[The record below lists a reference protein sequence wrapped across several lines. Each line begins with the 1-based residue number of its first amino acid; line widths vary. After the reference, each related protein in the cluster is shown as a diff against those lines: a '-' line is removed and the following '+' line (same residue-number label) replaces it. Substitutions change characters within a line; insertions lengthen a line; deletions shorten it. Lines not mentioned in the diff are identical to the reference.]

1 MLDQSVMLPAGA
13 ASAAVRVCD
22 VCEQGEALLAVLFP
36 HLSGLRVH
44 RVEDT
49 GEAAVIWA
57 SCRTASAC
65 CSRCGQESSRVHGG
79 YSRVVTDGAAG
90 GRPVLIVLGVRRFR
104 CLNPSCPAATFAEQA
119 GGLTRWYCRRSVP
132 LTGMLAGF
140 GLELAGRAGARV
152 AGLLGIAVHSSTI
165 LRLVAALPG
174 PPVTAAPE
182 VLGVDDFA
190 LRKGHVYGTV
200 LVDIGTGKAIDLLPD
215 REAATVEAWLKEH
228 PGAKVICRDRAG
240 AYAEAAR
247 DGAPAAIQ
255 VADRWHLWHNLAG
268 YAEKTVTRHRA
279 CLKDQAA
286 DSSAP
291 GAAQQEP
298 PEEEIR
304 AGQAEAGQQIPPDE
318 SLDAC
323 GRERRLVTRTQERY
337 AEIGAR
343 LEAGESLSAIC
354 RATGLDRKTVQRFAR
369 AGSIDELLVKAI
381 NRESKLDPFKPWIC
395 QRWNEGVT
403 DAAVLHAELQERGWT
418 GSDKTVR
425 RYVAPFR
432 QAAAAPDPAPAVPK
446 TRQITRWLLSRPD
459 HLQPEET
466 AQLDAIKDHCP
477 HISALAGHI
486 TSFAEMMTARTGD
499 SALEGWLAAVEA
511 DDQPDLRSFAAG
523 IRNDQQAVANGLT
536 LPYSSGKVEGTE
548 NKIKTIKRQ
557 MYGRAGFGLLR
568 KRVILHPA

>member
-1 MLDQSVMLPAGA
+1 
-13 ASAAVRVCD
+13 
-22 VCEQGEALLAVLFP
+22 
-36 HLSGLRVH
+36 
-44 RVEDT
+44 
-49 GEAAVIWA
+49 
-57 SCRTASAC
+57 
-65 CSRCGQESSRVHGG
+65 
-79 YSRVVTDGAAG
+79 
-90 GRPVLIVLGVRRFR
+90 
-104 CLNPSCPAATFAEQA
+104 
-119 GGLTRWYCRRSVP
+119 
-132 LTGMLAGF
+132 
-140 GLELAGRAGARV
+140 
-152 AGLLGIAVHSSTI
+152 
-165 LRLVAALPG
+165 
-174 PPVTAAPE
+174 
-182 VLGVDDFA
+182 
-190 LRKGHVYGTV
+190 
-200 LVDIGTGKAIDLLPD
+200 
-215 REAATVEAWLKEH
+215 
-228 PGAKVICRDRAG
+228 
-240 AYAEAAR
+240 
-247 DGAPAAIQ
+247 

-298 PEEEIR
+298 PEEEIQ

-318 SLDAC
+318 PLDAC
-323 GRERRLVTRTQERY
+323 GRERRLVTRTRERY
-337 AEIGAR
+337 AEIRGR

-403 DAAVLHAELQERGWT
+403 DAAVLHAELQERGWA

-459 HLQPEET
+459 HLQPGET
-466 AQLDAIKDHCP
+466 AQLVAIKDHCP
-477 HISALAGHI
+477 HISALARHI

-499 SALEGWLAAVEA
+499 RDLEGWLTAVEA
-511 DDQPDLRSFAAG
+511 DDQPDLRSFAVG

-536 LPYSSGKVEGTE
+536 LPYSSGKVEGTV